1 MATVTLYKKTL
12 QVLLKKED
20 TGTTTKFS
28 ISKINPESADAALLT
43 AAQGISELQTL
54 PVAEFRKNTIET
66 LAE

>member
-1 MATVTLYKKTL
+1 MATATIYKRTL

-20 TGTTTKFS
+20 TGTTTTFS
-28 ISKINPESADAALLT
+28 LSKVNPESEDAAFLT

-54 PVAEFRKNTIET
+54 PVAEFRRKTIET